1 MKFLTV
7 FDVLG
12 LVFFRK
18 GLSLRIL
25 PFYTF
30 KLTLTF
36 ANIEGSEESSKNRS
50 KSALIL
56 GVFGLPPEV
65 EVWYGPKNG

>member
-1 MKFLTV
+1 MFLTV

-18 GLSLRIL
+18 GLSLSFL
-25 PFYTF
+25 PAHTF
-30 KLTLTF
+30 KLILTF

-65 EVWYGPKNG
+65 EV